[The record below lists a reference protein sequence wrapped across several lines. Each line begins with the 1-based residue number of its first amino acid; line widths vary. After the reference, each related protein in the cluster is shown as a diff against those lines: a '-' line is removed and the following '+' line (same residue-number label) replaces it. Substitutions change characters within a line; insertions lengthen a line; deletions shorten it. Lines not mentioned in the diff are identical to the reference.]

1 MSCNC
6 YTDWIRFVGRP
17 YKGSHLTVN
26 VRVVSAGYFN
36 ILRAPL
42 VAGRHFSDTDDMGK
56 PRVMLVNQAFA
67 QKYFPG
73 GDPVGKQVGD
83 PTLSPQS
90 MKRIVGEFEDLK
102 DASLDD
108 EQRPASYY
116 LYNQDAQ
123 STFT

>member
-1 MSCNC
+1 M
-6 YTDWIRFVGRP
+6 
-17 YKGSHLTVN
+17 N

-116 LYNQDAQ
+116 PYNQDAQ